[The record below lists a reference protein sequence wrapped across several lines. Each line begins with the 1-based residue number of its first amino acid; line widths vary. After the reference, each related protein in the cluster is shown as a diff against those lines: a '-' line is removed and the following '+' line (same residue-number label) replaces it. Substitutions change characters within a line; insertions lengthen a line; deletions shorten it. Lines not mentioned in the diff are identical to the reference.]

1 MQALIKRGILSYLIW
16 ALFGLIL
23 FLIVTIVPTIFENIF
38 IFSIFVFFALF
49 LPGWLLVRIFNIK
62 TNDLISLWLITFIL
76 GLVFYFIINL
86 FAIILGIDISLLLKI
101 YYIVIPIL
109 WLIALLKELQKPS
122 QSNSKQLQIK
132 DIFKLENLY
141 YILPFFVGF
150 FIIWVTLSRGPDLN
164 GDPYFHLAIIRKAI
178 DGNSLSPESLAFTK
192 TSLQNPTTIL
202 PTWHIMLA
210 SISKT
215 LSLDILVCWENIIL
229 FLTIL
234 SFSVW
239 YFFAKVIFNKKA
251 WAVLATLLFMIFI
264 FYGGPGYIFSR
275 LAVPDTFAQF
285 ILLPLGLA
293 LVFKYIF
300 EKDLNWKM
308 LVISVLGAISLLF
321 VHATHYFYLVLIVF
335 TFGLLYS
342 IFYFKETD
350 YKATLK
356 KIFKVILAILAPLGL
371 LAIFLELYSGMFSR
385 ILSAFTKAPES
396 TISYDKFSR
405 FGLTFQYGYFLLPF
419 VFLFIKNKRIMIIPA
434 LLFLVPLVYETPL
447 KDFLSKYLSFIF
459 TDRLLSNTSLYF
471 LVFALLGGCL
481 LRLIDQ
487 FVDKLSVKIKD
498 YLDFILFSLLGII
511 IIIGLNTEI
520 ISNFVYGI
528 FYSKTTYSSVIQYTL
543 AIFTIS
549 IIVAVLC
556 WIINKKYWQKK
567 ELCKIASYKNI
578 LTIFIL
584 MAMISFTLI
593 TPSIKNANLY
603 FSLNQ
608 SPSSQDF
615 FLGNFKGDKEVINFI
630 KTQLPVKSVLLTDSE
645 SLGTF
650 SVMLDQYMAY
660 NLGSAWDGNLN
671 RIFQPNIPDWQKD
684 ELITSPK
691 YAVDYIFVRDPKIQ
705 DKKYFENNPNLF
717 KKIYDKDSQIYEVIK

>member
-1 MQALIKRGILSYLIW
+1 MQALIKRGILAYLIW
-16 ALFGLIL
+16 ALFG
-23 FLIVTIVPTIFENIF
+23 FLLLLAIKLVPTIFENIF
-38 IFSIFVFFALF
+38 IFSIFAFFALF
-49 LPGWLLVRIFNIK
+49 LPGWLLIRVFNLK
-62 TNDLISLWLITFIL
+62 TQDFVSFWLIVFLL
-76 GLVFYFIINL
+76 GLSFYFIINL
-86 FAIILGIDISLLLKI
+86 FAVILGIDINLLLKI
-101 YYIVIPIL
+101 YYLLLPIL
-109 WLIALLKELQKPS
+109 WLIALFKDIKRPPS
-122 QSNSKQLQIK
+122 AGGIKFQIK

-141 YILPFFVGF
+141 YILPICAGL

-178 DGNSLSPESLAFTK
+178 DGNSLSSESLAFTK

-215 LSLDILVCWENIIL
+215 LSLDILVCWKNIIF

-234 SFSVW
+234 SIFTW
-239 YFFAKVIFNKKA
+239 YFFAKVIFNKKV

-275 LAVPDTFAQF
+275 LAVPDTLAQF

-300 EKDLNWKM
+300 ENDLNWKM

-321 VHATHYFYLVLIVF
+321 VHATHYFYLVLIIF

-342 IFYFKETD
+342 IFYFKEAD

-356 KIFKVILAILAPLGL
+356 KIFKVSLAILAPLIL
-371 LAIFLELYSGMFSR
+371 LAVFLEFYSGMFSR
-385 ILSAFTKAPES
+385 ILSEFTRAPEL
-396 TISYDKFSR
+396 TISYDKFIK
-405 FGLTFQYGYFLLPF
+405 FGLVYQYGYFLLPF
-419 VFLFIKNKRIMIIPA
+419 VFLFIKNKRIMIILA
-434 LLFLVPLVYETPL
+434 LVLLIPLIYGTPL
-447 KDFLSKYLSFIF
+447 KDILSRYLSFVF
-459 TDRLLSNTSLYF
+459 TDRLLSNTGLYF
-471 LVFALLGGCL
+471 LVFTLLGGCI

-487 FVDKLSVKIKD
+487 SINKLSTKAKD
-498 YLDFILFSLLGII
+498 YLDIILFTLFGVIV
-511 IIIGLNTEI
+511 IIGLNTEI

-528 FYSKTTYSSVIQYTL
+528 FYSKITHSFIIQYTL
-543 AIFTIS
+543 LIFATS
-549 IIVAVLC
+549 IIAAIIF
-556 WIINKKYWQKK
+556 WIIDKKYWQKK
-567 ELCKIASYKNI
+567 ELCKITSYKNI
-578 LTIFIL
+578 FTTFIL
-584 MAMISFTLI
+584 MAIISFVLI

-603 FSLNQ
+603 FSLNP
-608 SPSSQDF
+608 SPSTKDF

-630 KTQLPVKSVLLTDSE
+630 KTQLPAKSVFLADSE
-645 SLGTF
+645 TIKTF

-660 NLGSAWDGNLN
+660 NLGSAWDNNLN

-691 YAVDYIFVRDPKIQ
+691 YTIDYIFVRDPKIQ